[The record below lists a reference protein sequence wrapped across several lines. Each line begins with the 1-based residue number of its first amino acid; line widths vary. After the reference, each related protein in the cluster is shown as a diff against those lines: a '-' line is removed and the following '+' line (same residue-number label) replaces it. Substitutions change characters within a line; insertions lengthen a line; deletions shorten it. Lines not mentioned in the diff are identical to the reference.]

1 MDYVRPNGSTVK
13 KITYNEYIYNF
24 DHLRLPPPRKP
35 ECGTSCNRKYHVV
48 QTDRTRTAAD
58 SHQKQDCQQQDLHL
72 NTFFKDFELKEL
84 GFFLTNI
91 YL

>member
-13 KITYNEYIYNF
+13 QITYNEYIYNF

-48 QTDRTRTAAD
+48 QTRPDTNRCRFPPKTGLSTTGFA
-58 SHQKQDCQQQDLHL
+58 
-72 NTFFKDFELKEL
+72 FKHIF
-84 GFFLTNI
+84 
-91 YL
+91 